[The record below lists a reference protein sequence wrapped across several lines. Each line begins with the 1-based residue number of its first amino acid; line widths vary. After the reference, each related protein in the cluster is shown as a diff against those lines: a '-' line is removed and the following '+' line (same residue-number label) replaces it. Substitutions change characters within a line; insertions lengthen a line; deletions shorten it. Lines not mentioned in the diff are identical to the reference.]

1 MKVMKIA
8 SIISGTVF
16 VFYAILLLLQLW
28 IEVVSWTVFVKLT
41 ITACVLIVVTF
52 GVALLYREYIE
63 EKRMKDEHFID

>member
-16 VFYAILLLLQLW
+16 VLYALLLLAQLW
-28 IEVVSWTVFVKLT
+28 VEVMSWSVFMKLT
-41 ITACVLIVVTF
+41 ITAGVVIVVAF

-63 EKRMKDEHFID
+63 EKSMKDDKYID

>member
-16 VFYAILLLLQLW
+16 VLYALLLLLQLW
-28 IEVVSWTVFVKLT
+28 AEVVSWSVFVKLT
-41 ITACVLIVVTF
+41 ITAGVLIVVTF

>member
-8 SIISGTVF
+8 SIVSGMVF

-41 ITACVLIVVTF
+41 ITAGVLIVVTF

-63 EKRMKDEHFID
+63 EKSMKDDKYID

>member
-8 SIISGTVF
+8 SIISGSVF
-16 VFYAILLLLQLW
+16 VLYAVLLLLQLW
-28 IEVVSWTVFVKLT
+28 IEVVSWSVFVKLT
-41 ITACVLIVVTF
+41 ITAGVLIVVTF